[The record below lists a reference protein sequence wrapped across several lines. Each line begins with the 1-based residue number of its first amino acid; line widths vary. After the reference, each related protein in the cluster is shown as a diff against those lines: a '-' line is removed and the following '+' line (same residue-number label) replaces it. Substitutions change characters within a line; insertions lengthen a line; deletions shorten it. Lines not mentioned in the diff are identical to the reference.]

1 MQLVFDARQHA
12 LPQRRELWQ
21 TALCSAYIAL
31 DAELPGT
38 NDYQGSLS
46 KDDFGPVS
54 ITDIRLSQ
62 HVIRRR
68 RQHLAQLD
76 KDCYY
81 LQILQKGHA
90 QLVQGRHELPSNQAV
105 AAMFYSGEPYDLQ
118 CLADIRALYLEIPR
132 ESLRNRLARQD
143 FPIAGNVGIGSGVG
157 KLAAQLCVNLA
168 AESRA
173 ITHADKARLGA
184 ELLNIVALALDRDP
198 GPDTDGDPHR
208 QARLSLIQSWI
219 EQHLSDPEL
228 SLEAIARHHNI
239 SVRLLH
245 HLFRQEGESPAEW
258 IWSRRLQKCHDLIRS
273 PQEMHRSITDIA
285 YSLGF
290 SSSSHFSNAFKA
302 RFGMRPSEAR
312 RG

>member
-157 KLAAQLCVNLA
+157 KRPRSYASTWRRKAAP
-168 AESRA
+168 SRMP
-173 ITHADKARLGA
+173 TR
-184 ELLNIVALALDRDP
+184 P
-198 GPDTDGDPHR
+198 GWAPSCST
-208 QARLSLIQSWI
+208 SWRWRWT
-219 EQHLSDPEL
+219 
-228 SLEAIARHHNI
+228 ATR
-239 SVRLLH
+239 VRT
-245 HLFRQEGESPAEW
+245 RMATRIG
-258 IWSRRLQKCHDLIRS
+258 
-273 PQEMHRSITDIA
+273 
-285 YSLGF
+285 
-290 SSSSHFSNAFKA
+290 
-302 RFGMRPSEAR
+302 R

>member
-12 LPQRRELWQ
+12 LPQRASYGRR
-21 TALCSAYIAL
+21 LCSAYIAL

-132 ESLRNRLARQD
+132 ESLKPPGAAG

-173 ITHADKARLGA
+173 ITHADARLGG

-198 GPDTDGDPHR
+198 
-208 QARLSLIQSWI
+208 
-219 EQHLSDPEL
+219 
-228 SLEAIARHHNI
+228 
-239 SVRLLH
+239 VR
-245 HLFRQEGESPAEW
+245 
-258 IWSRRLQKCHDLIRS
+258 IR
-273 PQEMHRSITDIA
+273 MATRI
-285 YSLGF
+285 G
-290 SSSSHFSNAFKA
+290 
-302 RFGMRPSEAR
+302 R

>member
-1 MQLVFDARQHA
+1 MPGSMRCRNGAK
-12 LPQRRELWQ
+12 LWQ

-143 FPIAGNVGIGSGVG
+143 FP
-157 KLAAQLCVNLA
+157 
-168 AESRA
+168 SRA
-173 ITHADKARLGA
+173 TSASAAASASWPRSYASTWRRKAAPSRMPT
-184 ELLNIVALALDRDP
+184 RP
-198 GPDTDGDPHR
+198 GWAPSCST
-208 QARLSLIQSWI
+208 SWRWRWT
-219 EQHLSDPEL
+219 
-228 SLEAIARHHNI
+228 ATR
-239 SVRLLH
+239 VRT
-245 HLFRQEGESPAEW
+245 RMATRIG
-258 IWSRRLQKCHDLIRS
+258 
-273 PQEMHRSITDIA
+273 
-285 YSLGF
+285 
-290 SSSSHFSNAFKA
+290 
-302 RFGMRPSEAR
+302 R

>member
-132 ESLRNRLARQD
+132 KPEKPPGAAGFPHRGQRRHRQRRRQ
-143 FPIAGNVGIGSGVG
+143 AGRAAMRQPGGGKPRHHACRQGPAGRRTAQHRGAGAGPRPGSGYG
-157 KLAAQLCVNLA
+157 WRPASAGA
-168 AESRA
+168 AEP
-173 ITHADKARLGA
+173 DP
-184 ELLNIVALALDRDP
+184 VLDR
-198 GPDTDGDPHR
+198 
-208 QARLSLIQSWI
+208 A
-219 EQHLSDPEL
+219 
-228 SLEAIARHHNI
+228 A
-239 SVRLLH
+239 SVR
-245 HLFRQEGESPAEW
+245 P
-258 IWSRRLQKCHDLIRS
+258 
-273 PQEMHRSITDIA
+273 
-285 YSLGF
+285 
-290 SSSSHFSNAFKA
+290 
-302 RFGMRPSEAR
+302 
-312 RG
+312 

>member
-118 CLADIRALYLEIPR
+118 CLADIRAPL
-132 ESLRNRLARQD
+132 S
-143 FPIAGNVGIGSGVG
+143 
-157 KLAAQLCVNLA
+157 
-168 AESRA
+168 
-173 ITHADKARLGA
+173 
-184 ELLNIVALALDRDP
+184 
-198 GPDTDGDPHR
+198 GDP
-208 QARLSLIQSWI
+208 A
-219 EQHLSDPEL
+219 
-228 SLEAIARHHNI
+228 
-239 SVRLLH
+239 
-245 HLFRQEGESPAEW
+245 
-258 IWSRRLQKCHDLIRS
+258 
-273 PQEMHRSITDIA
+273 
-285 YSLGF
+285 
-290 SSSSHFSNAFKA
+290 
-302 RFGMRPSEAR
+302 
-312 RG
+312 